1 MMALLYQLLYQKD
14 IITPKKY
21 HKSSSAKLFTS
32 QSGEIASTSFRNIKI
47 QLFLLYLQLLNRH
60 NLMKQINNYDLIE
73 LFKKIEYFINL
84 T

>member
-1 MMALLYQLLYQKD
+1 MASLYQLLYQKE

-21 HKSSSAKLFTS
+21 HESSSAKLFIS
-32 QSGEIASTSFRNIKI
+32 QSGEIASTSLRNVQI
-47 QLFLLYLQLLNRH
+47 QLFLSHFQSLNEC

>member
-1 MMALLYQLLYQKD
+1 MALLYQLLYQKD

-21 HKSSSAKLFTS
+21 HESSIIKLFIS
-32 QSGEIASTSFRNIKI
+32 QSGKNTSTSFRNIKI